1 MNAVEGNIT
10 LLQGN
15 VSTLHNE
22 MNAVEGNITL
32 LQGNVS
38 TLLSNIDQ
46 PVKTSSNVTFN
57 NLTITDEVTIN
68 GNLIVRGN
76 KTIVDSVEHVIRD
89 TLITLNSKG
98 LSDPIGIEGNT
109 SNGNIIKFVFDQT
122 NNYWHTDEKSIKA
135 NIIGDISG
143 RTGNLNNLNM
153 FGNINL
159 NNNWINDISGILFAD
174 GTILTS
180 NQISSIGGTGSN
192 VDLNSYADVSFGN
205 MDIIGKSKFQVN
217 GTPTKDFQ
225 VGCQYRFDTVGE
237 FWGPAFFKNAF
248 VIQGGRP
255 EFVAGLTITSQI
267 MEVKQQA
274 SIGIHTLNPQKA
286 LDVNTES
293 IFRDIIT
300 AKNKINLTGNLSI
313 EKSITYN
320 WNNYGEDLS
329 GDLSNDQFGSSVAI
343 NNIGNIIAVGAPLS
357 NINGT
362 HSGLVRIYE
371 NINTVWRQIGQ
382 DLSGI
387 TTEQFGYSLSINS
400 IGNIIAVG
408 APHNNIN
415 GADSG
420 VVRIYNYNGS
430 SWQQIGNDLSG
441 VTGDNFGYSLS
452 INSIGDKIIVG
463 APHNN
468 INGAD
473 SGVARI
479 YKNISNSW
487 SQMGV
492 DISGNAGDKF
502 GFSVS
507 IDGTGDIIAIG
518 GPFHSSNNYG
528 YYQYDGIVK
537 IFNYVA
543 SSWQQK
549 GGNYITGDGNN
560 DKSGYSVSLSK
571 DGSRVAI
578 GAPYN
583 DGNGSDS
590 GNVRIYYFASGWW
603 IKLGNSINGDLY
615 IANNGLSVS
624 LNNDGSRVIM
634 GEPNSINGAPI
645 GMIKIYQ
652 YDSITNLDWIE
663 LGQKIYGK
671 MAEDD
676 FGYSVGINGIGDK
689 IIVGAPLRNISDKG
703 EVNIYELE
711 TNYHNSNI
719 DVSGGATFSSDVI
732 INGIINLPNNFSIQT
747 VGSSSG
753 FRNVGNN
760 GFSTLKQIFFTY
772 NNTDIFAVTENGDL
786 QHKGTYL
793 GTQTTTYSD
802 DRLKHNEINITNGL
816 EVIRLLQPQ
825 KYQKTR
831 IMLDKEYNGDLN
843 DYEWFWE
850 AGFVA
855 QDILTINDISYSIS
869 GGDYY
874 DASNNLIED
883 PYRLNYNNIF
893 TYTTTAVKEL
903 DVIVQA
909 QQTEINDL
917 KTENTLLKSKLNEIL
932 SEMGKETI

>member
-1 MNAVEGNIT
+1 
-10 LLQGN
+10 
-15 VSTLHNE
+15 
-22 MNAVEGNITL
+22 
-32 LQGNVS
+32 
-38 TLLSNIDQ
+38 
-46 PVKTSSNVTFN
+46 
-57 NLTITDEVTIN
+57 
-68 GNLIVRGN
+68 
-76 KTIVDSVEHVIRD
+76 
-89 TLITLNSKG
+89 
-98 LSDPIGIEGNT
+98 
-109 SNGNIIKFVFDQT
+109 
-122 NNYWHTDEKSIKA
+122 
-135 NIIGDISG
+135 
-143 RTGNLNNLNM
+143 
-153 FGNINL
+153 
-159 NNNWINDISGILFAD
+159 
-174 GTILTS
+174 
-180 NQISSIGGTGSN
+180 
-192 VDLNSYADVSFGN
+192 
-205 MDIIGKSKFQVN
+205 
-217 GTPTKDFQ
+217 
-225 VGCQYRFDTVGE
+225 
-237 FWGPAFFKNAF
+237 
-248 VIQGGRP
+248 
-255 EFVAGLTITSQI
+255 
-267 MEVKQQA
+267 
-274 SIGIHTLNPQKA
+274 
-286 LDVNTES
+286 
-293 IFRDIIT
+293 
-300 AKNKINLTGNLSI
+300 
-313 EKSITYN
+313 
-320 WNNYGEDLS
+320 
-329 GDLSNDQFGSSVAI
+329 
-343 NNIGNIIAVGAPLS
+343 
-357 NINGT
+357 
-362 HSGLVRIYE
+362 
-371 NINTVWRQIGQ
+371 
-382 DLSGI
+382 
-387 TTEQFGYSLSINS
+387 
-400 IGNIIAVG
+400 
-408 APHNNIN
+408 
-415 GADSG
+415 
-420 VVRIYNYNGS
+420 
-430 SWQQIGNDLSG
+430 
-441 VTGDNFGYSLS
+441 
-452 INSIGDKIIVG
+452 
-463 APHNN
+463 
-468 INGAD
+468 
-473 SGVARI
+473 
-479 YKNISNSW
+479 
-487 SQMGV
+487 
-492 DISGNAGDKF
+492 
-502 GFSVS
+502 
-507 IDGTGDIIAIG
+507 
-518 GPFHSSNNYG
+518 
-528 YYQYDGIVK
+528 
-537 IFNYVA
+537 
-543 SSWQQK
+543 
-549 GGNYITGDGNN
+549 
-560 DKSGYSVSLSK
+560 
-571 DGSRVAI
+571 
-578 GAPYN
+578 
-583 DGNGSDS
+583 
-590 GNVRIYYFASGWW
+590 
-603 IKLGNSINGDLY
+603 
-615 IANNGLSVS
+615 
-624 LNNDGSRVIM
+624 M